1 MLKRDELISGCLS
14 RAADDEPVFVLR
26 GQDKL
31 APGLIRQWAAQ
42 AHALGMKQSKVGEAL
57 KLADQMEAWPQRRLP
72 D

>member
-1 MLKRDELISGCLS
+1 MIKREELIHGCMAK
-14 RAADDEPVFVLR
+14 AAEEEPVFVLR

-42 AHALGMKQSKVGEAL
+42 AHALGMNYAKVGEAL
-57 KLADQMEAWPQRRLP
+57 KLADQMEQWPTRKLP